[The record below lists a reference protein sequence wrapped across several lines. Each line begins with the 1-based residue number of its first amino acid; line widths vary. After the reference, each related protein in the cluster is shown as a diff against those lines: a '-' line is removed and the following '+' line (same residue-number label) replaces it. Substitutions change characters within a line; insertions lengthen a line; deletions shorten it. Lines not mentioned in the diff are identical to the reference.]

1 MQKKDYSLKS
11 GERYSTLDLN
21 LIGGDHLLRYKYA
34 ANRAK
39 EIYASPYGADI
50 FCGSGYGAEILAETT
65 QGNILAIDGS
75 LEAIEN
81 ASNKIL
87 SPNIIWAAK
96 LFPFNLPKNT
106 FDFITSMESLEHVKD
121 FEAFFWVLSQS
132 LKIGGTLF
140 ISSPHEKIMPYNGY
154 IWHYKHLDR
163 KSTRL
168 NSSHLVISYA
178 VFCLKKKNMNTIVL
192 TLVYEYQ
199 PDSVPMI
206 ILNDLKGDSI
216 SSPLGRRSVM
226 RRAALHS

>member
-87 SPNIIWAAK
+87 SPNIIWAA
-96 LFPFNLPKNT
+96 
-106 FDFITSMESLEHVKD
+106 
-121 FEAFFWVLSQS
+121 
-132 LKIGGTLF
+132 
-140 ISSPHEKIMPYNGY
+140 
-154 IWHYKHLDR
+154 DR
-163 KSTRL
+163 KS
-168 NSSHLVISYA
+168 V
-178 VFCLKKKNMNTIVL
+178 V
-192 TLVYEYQ
+192 
-199 PDSVPMI
+199 
-206 ILNDLKGDSI
+206 
-216 SSPLGRRSVM
+216 
-226 RRAALHS
+226 

>member
-81 ASNKIL
+81 AR
-87 SPNIIWAAK
+87 
-96 LFPFNLPKNT
+96 
-106 FDFITSMESLEHVKD
+106 
-121 FEAFFWVLSQS
+121 
-132 LKIGGTLF
+132 
-140 ISSPHEKIMPYNGY
+140 
-154 IWHYKHLDR
+154 DR

-178 VFCLKKKNMNTIVL
+178 VFCLKKKNIAASTSENNGYFLYIWIRTIFSIYYGRL
-192 TLVYEYQ
+192 STRDAQIGYRYLSDWAHVYTDTCVVQ
-199 PDSVPMI
+199 
-206 ILNDLKGDSI
+206 
-216 SSPLGRRSVM
+216 
-226 RRAALHS
+226 

>member
-75 LEAIEN
+75 YV
-81 ASNKIL
+81 
-87 SPNIIWAAK
+87 PN
-96 LFPFNLPKNT
+96 
-106 FDFITSMESLEHVKD
+106 
-121 FEAFFWVLSQS
+121 
-132 LKIGGTLF
+132 
-140 ISSPHEKIMPYNGY
+140 
-154 IWHYKHLDR
+154 R

-178 VFCLKKKNMNTIVL
+178 VFCLKKKT
-192 TLVYEYQ
+192 
-199 PDSVPMI
+199 
-206 ILNDLKGDSI
+206 
-216 SSPLGRRSVM
+216 
-226 RRAALHS
+226 